1 MVFNRKTI
9 PGGIFFKPAQWNTDS
24 LPIENF
30 PAPPV
35 VTIPL
40 LQNKEAPARP
50 VVKAGDYVAVGQMI
64 GEATDSSG
72 APLHAS
78 VSGTVTKVSR
88 YPYVRD
94 PSVVSVTIEND
105 GKDEFASPIP
115 YDKPWTESG
124 ADELIGKIRLSGI
137 INWSCGTGVPVH
149 AGFAAAQ
156 GKKIDTIIINAL
168 ATEPHRSADLRL
180 CIDQIEKVAVGIAIC
195 KRITGASK
203 CVVIAGGKTPKILQA
218 LSVLPAGIRPDGFSA
233 VRIPKAKY
241 PQHEERFVVRACM
254 RACSGIDCVVIGAA
268 AVAAVRDAI
277 VELIPSY
284 EHAVTVAGPA
294 VGSPKHLRRVRLGT
308 PVGRLLEA
316 CGTDFSK
323 MKKLVAGGPMTGIAV
338 QDMETPVTKATHA
351 LLALDKTFPGLR
363 QYPCSGCRRCSMVCP
378 LRLEPSRLAELAQ
391 AGAAGLDGMAGTAAE
406 LDERGILECI
416 ECGCC
421 AYVCPSKINLVHYLS
436 FGKWLAGER
445 KGR

>member
-9 PGGIFFKPAQWNTDS
+9 PGGIFFKPAQWDSDS

-40 LQNKEAPARP
+40 LQNKDAPARP

-78 VSGTVTKVSR
+78 VSGTVTKVAR

-105 GKDEFASPIP
+105 GKDEFVSPIP

-137 INWSCGTGVPVH
+137 IDWSCGTGVPVH
-149 AGFAAAQ
+149 ARLAAVQ
-156 GKKIDTIIINAL
+156 GKRIDTIIINAL
-168 ATEPHRSADLRL
+168 ATEPYRTADLRL
-180 CIDQIEKVAVGIAIC
+180 CVDQIEKVAVGIAIC

-218 LSVLPAGIRPDGFSA
+218 LWALPAGIRPDDFLP

-241 PQHEERFVVRACM
+241 PQHEERFVVRAC
-254 RACSGIDCVVIGAA
+254 SGVDCVVIGAA
-268 AVAAVRDAI
+268 AVAALRDAI
-277 VELIPSY
+277 VELIPNY
-284 EHAVTVAGPA
+284 ELAVTVAAPA
-294 VGSPKHLRRVRLGT
+294 IGSPKHLRRVRLGT

-316 CGTDFSK
+316 CGHDFSK
-323 MKKLVAGGPMTGIAV
+323 MKKLVAGGPNDRHCGAG
-338 QDMETPVTKATHA
+338 
-351 LLALDKTFPGLR
+351 PGN
-363 QYPCSGCRRCSMVCP
+363 
-378 LRLEPSRLAELAQ
+378 
-391 AGAAGLDGMAGTAAE
+391 AGD
-406 LDERGILECI
+406 
-416 ECGCC
+416 
-421 AYVCPSKINLVHYLS
+421 
-436 FGKWLAGER
+436 
-445 KGR
+445 